1 MSLTSI
7 DGFGNTERIN
17 GYSFVENSLK
27 PKTQEVSTSGDFEMF
42 FKAAMDALDE
52 TSKSEQQAQ
61 KAQLDYI
68 TGKSDDMLSVVMA
81 EQRAYTALNFTV
93 QVTNKIVESYRQIVS
108 MQL

>member
-1 MSLTSI
+1 MSLMNI
-7 DGFGNTERIN
+7 DGLGNTERIN

-27 PKTQEVSTSGDFEMF
+27 PKTQDVSTSGDFEMF
-42 FKAAMDALDE
+42 FKAAMDALNE
-52 TSKSEQQAQ
+52 TSKTEQEAQ
-61 KAQLDYI
+61 NLQLNYI

-93 QVTNKIVESYRQIVS
+93 QVTNKIIESYRQIIS